1 MMTKRAIIPTISHII
16 SFVESKE
23 MPSKKTVR
31 NKRKDRRRT
40 LKKLPGKKRRGGNRD
55 TQSITIPTAAFGDK
69 IGAPVN
75 SDNAWYKIA

>member
-1 MMTKRAIIPTISHII
+1 MMTKSATIPTISHII

-40 LKKLPGKKRRGGNRD
+40 LKKLPGKKRRGGGD
-55 TQSITIPTAAFGDK
+55 TQALIPPNSAFGDK
-69 IGAPVN
+69 IGTPAPSN
-75 SDNAWYKIA
+75 SIK